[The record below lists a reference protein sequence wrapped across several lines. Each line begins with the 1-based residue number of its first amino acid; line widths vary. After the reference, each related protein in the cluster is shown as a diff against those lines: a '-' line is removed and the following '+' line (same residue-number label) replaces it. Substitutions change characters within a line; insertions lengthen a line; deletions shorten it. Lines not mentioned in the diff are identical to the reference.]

1 MSLPQSTVTEAATG
15 RVQRARAITLIAAAL
30 FCLVRGLAYTSPF
43 GPVELNGPVAMISWD
58 GRLIWVWN
66 IAWITAGILCIVDLV
81 RRSTR
86 IGLSL
91 TIGLTFMWGGA
102 YLASW
107 ALTEP
112 ESRQWLTGATMAL
125 IAVVIFGL
133 VTKIAALRDLLEA
146 ATRET
151 TRG

>member
-1 MSLPQSTVTEAATG
+1 
-15 RVQRARAITLIAAAL
+15 
-30 FCLVRGLAYTSPF
+30 
-43 GPVELNGPVAMISWD
+43 MISWD